1 MELGAG
7 FDKEYTGRENIYLYG
22 AVLGYSKEFIDSKFD
37 EIVKFSGLKKFLDVP
52 LKNYSSGM
60 KSRLGFSIA
69 TIVEPEIL
77 ILDEVLSVGDAKFR
91 KKSEK
96 KILSMMDKGVTVLFV
111 SHSLEQVKRICTK
124 AVILENGSIRSIG
137 DIDTDFGRIRRN
149 DQWGIR
155 KDKIMIYGAMLAG
168 GVGSRMKSA
177 VIPKQFL
184 EVDGKPIIIY
194 TLQNMLKVDRFDYIY
209 IATHKDYLAYMKEM
223 VQKYTDKPEKVR
235 IIEGGKERMDSIHN
249 VTDAILKDEGVH
261 EDDVIVIHDAVRP
274 LVTEKILND
283 SIDAAGTYGACV
295 CGLPAVD
302 TMLYSEDGKVV
313 TTIPERSK
321 LFNGQAPDSFSLPR
335 FLEMQANL
343 TEEQREVITGTSQIC
358 TMNNQP
364 IYIIEGDPL
373 NFKLTTDGDLLI
385 FKSIIDDQTV

>member
-1 MELGAG
+1 ML
-7 FDKEYTGRENIYLYG
+7 
-22 AVLGYSKEFIDSKFD
+22 
-37 EIVKFSGLKKFLDVP
+37 
-52 LKNYSSGM
+52 
-60 KSRLGFSIA
+60 
-69 TIVEPEIL
+69 
-77 ILDEVLSVGDAKFR
+77 FR
-91 KKSEK
+91 S
-96 KILSMMDKGVTVLFV
+96 
-111 SHSLEQVKRICTK
+111 
-124 AVILENGSIRSIG
+124 
-137 DIDTDFGRIRRN
+137 
-149 DQWGIR
+149 
-155 KDKIMIYGAMLAG
+155 
-168 GVGSRMKSA
+168 
-177 VIPKQFL
+177 
-184 EVDGKPIIIY
+184 
-194 TLQNMLKVDRFDYIY
+194 
-209 IATHKDYLAYMKEM
+209 
-223 VQKYTDKPEKVR
+223 
-235 IIEGGKERMDSIHN
+235 
-249 VTDAILKDEGVH
+249 
-261 EDDVIVIHDAVRP
+261 
-274 LVTEKILND
+274 D

>member
-1 MELGAG
+1 
-7 FDKEYTGRENIYLYG
+7 
-22 AVLGYSKEFIDSKFD
+22 
-37 EIVKFSGLKKFLDVP
+37 
-52 LKNYSSGM
+52 
-60 KSRLGFSIA
+60 
-69 TIVEPEIL
+69 
-77 ILDEVLSVGDAKFR
+77 
-91 KKSEK
+91 
-96 KILSMMDKGVTVLFV
+96 
-111 SHSLEQVKRICTK
+111 
-124 AVILENGSIRSIG
+124 
-137 DIDTDFGRIRRN
+137 
-149 DQWGIR
+149 
-155 KDKIMIYGAMLAG
+155 
-168 GVGSRMKSA
+168 
-177 VIPKQFL
+177 
-184 EVDGKPIIIY
+184 
-194 TLQNMLKVDRFDYIY
+194 
-209 IATHKDYLAYMKEM
+209 
-223 VQKYTDKPEKVR
+223 
-235 IIEGGKERMDSIHN
+235 MDSIHN

-358 TMNNQP
+358 TMNNKP

-373 NFKLTTDGDLLI
+373 NFKLPTDADLLI
-385 FKSIIDDQTV
+385 FNSIIDNIKVILERTPPELAADIYRQGIYLTGGACQVSHLAQLIASGTGLKVNVAEHPVESVALGLARVIKDDNYKSVAYAIEGMGNGGKK

>member
-1 MELGAG
+1 
-7 FDKEYTGRENIYLYG
+7 
-22 AVLGYSKEFIDSKFD
+22 
-37 EIVKFSGLKKFLDVP
+37 
-52 LKNYSSGM
+52 
-60 KSRLGFSIA
+60 
-69 TIVEPEIL
+69 
-77 ILDEVLSVGDAKFR
+77 
-91 KKSEK
+91 
-96 KILSMMDKGVTVLFV
+96 
-111 SHSLEQVKRICTK
+111 
-124 AVILENGSIRSIG
+124 
-137 DIDTDFGRIRRN
+137 
-149 DQWGIR
+149 
-155 KDKIMIYGAMLAG
+155 MIYGAMLAG

-209 IATHKDYLAYMKEM
+209 IATHKDYLAYMK
-223 VQKYTDKPEKVR
+223 
-235 IIEGGKERMDSIHN
+235 